1 MGAVDVSLDSSD
13 APDAVYPGPRAGV
26 RDNHA
31 QHHKEGRTCMNR
43 FPATVRATLLLLA
56 LDAVMWFAFGVAAAT
71 GAIASFADMPAFRW
85 VMAGLA
91 WASAAA
97 LAGLAILL
105 GRRIRVAFYLA
116 VILLAI
122 IGVLSITD
130 QIGWVDVASLAVSVI
145 PLVLLLKDRAWYLR
159 Q

>member
-1 MGAVDVSLDSSD
+1 
-13 APDAVYPGPRAGV
+13 
-26 RDNHA
+26 
-31 QHHKEGRTCMNR
+31 MNR
-43 FPATVRATLLLLA
+43 FPATVRVALLLLA
-56 LDAVMWFAFGVAAAT
+56 LDAVMWFAFGVAAAA
-71 GAIASFADMPAFRW
+71 GAIASFADMPAVRW

-122 IGVLSITD
+122 IAVLSITD
-130 QIGWVDVASLAVSVI
+130 QIGWVDVASLGVSVI
-145 PLVLLLKDRAWYLR
+145 PLALLLKDRAWYLR
-159 Q
+159 QKAPPGKPDVNG